1 MLVITVEALA
11 GGHWAHDRKGEEMDV
26 VFLAGRILFAVLFL
40 SSGLTVHMSRQ
51 GVGYARAY
59 GAPAPELMVPLSG
72 AAIVAGGLAVALG
85 IWADLGALILAA
97 FVLSIAPIMHAFW
110 KEEDEQMK
118 GIQQAQFMK
127 NIALAGA
134 ALIVFYAYN
143 QLQGAADLS
152 ITDPLF
158 GRAD

>member
-1 MLVITVEALA
+1 ME
-11 GGHWAHDRKGEEMDV
+11 V
-26 VFLAGRILFAVLFL
+26 VFLIGRILFGMLFVM
-40 SSGLTVHMSRQ
+40 SGLTVHMGRE
-51 GVGYARAY
+51 GVEYARAY
-59 GAPAPELMVPLSG
+59 GAPAPALMVPLSG
-72 AAIVAGGLAVALG
+72 AVIVAGGLSVALG
-85 IWADLGALILAA
+85 IWADLGALLLAA

-110 KEEDEQMK
+110 KEDDEQMK
-118 GIQQAQFMK
+118 AIQMAQFMK
-127 NIALAGA
+127 NVALAGA